1 MLESP
6 NKVLEKDQMH
16 KSSLKELNEVP
27 FISETETS
35 NRRSSMSGSFLSLRN
50 QQPKDGV
57 TPHKRSSNA
66 SSHLSYDHV
75 AGIDEN
81 GAAENAR
88 KPSVGGTLRMS
99 TSNHGTGD
107 SNSVFKPSVTTLGQ
121 KFGANYGAKHVKGD
135 ATATTINPKEVVTE
149 ELLALADTMRTI
161 VPTGRWEGQGAE
173 EEIKLENNFFVQQ
186 RPLIQVQYDLPRQ
199 TLIRRHLTHSG
210 FLTKEASEDSR
221 DLRAVQNSLYSVF
234 RDEVDVGV
242 QAVPV
247 KCNSSSQ
254 TYFARKVNAAVQA
267 EPTLVDACIRHV
279 EVPKK
284 ENPIMVAFLNKVL
297 ARTLHNLT
305 LNYEVPIYTDD
316 FSLFKEDDAIVGT
329 RDDVMLHEKGNYTH
343 AVTKDRRVTSISWR
357 SSRAKD
363 NLVCVA
369 SIAAYGLEERL
380 IAQRRCE
387 GSVSIVWEFPDPMHP
402 RYILESPNEVQTIQ
416 FSPAFPNLIAGGAM
430 NGQVYLW
437 DLSQSEDVSF
447 LAEAAGT
454 DGFPVSGGK
463 SEVRMTDIRD
473 AGDVPAMPERVAGV
487 SLEKD
492 GDVFVLRLQP
502 FQASRVELSQR
513 RAVHDLQWLPP
524 TLECTFDGRQ
534 VTTEKSHQFATVSD
548 DGAMLV
554 WDIRPEFLPQDKLRK
569 LKHQMKGGGSEVP
582 WIPLLRYQLTKPDGS
597 GDVMAYRFFFDGVT
611 PNLGPSYSVAVGST
625 TGELASC
632 SLVSQS
638 DRYGSATV
646 PIFGATKDTR
656 VVRRIVKAHAGP
668 VYSVQRHPLIGD
680 VYLTCGDSCF
690 KVWRAGVVL
699 PLYRSPTIESSVTC
713 AVWSPGR
720 PAMVFIGRGDGKIE
734 VWDLLDR
741 NNEPLLVHHMV
752 QDAITTIAFKPLPTH
767 VTSSNY
773 IQQVAIGTNLG
784 SFHWYTLPAVLS
796 KAPNGEKRHFRSM
809 LEREVRRASYY
820 SWRWAERSAEMD
832 RYGSS
837 APKMV
842 IHALTQDRGDKDSDG
857 QFDDGHDNIYAS
869 DPTRNKEFL
878 DAVEMNR
885 RKERETLD
893 EDEEL

>member
-1 MLESP
+1 MAANERERTLP
-6 NKVLEKDQMH
+6 QKDPEGLVATAGSERAYRNSLLGASA
-16 KSSLKELNEVP
+16 SSALSHEPKE
-27 FISETETS
+27 
-35 NRRSSMSGSFLSLRN
+35 G
-50 QQPKDGV
+50 G
-57 TPHKRSSNA
+57 TPRKRLSNA
-66 SSHLSYDHV
+66 SSLRSYDMKS
-75 AGIDEN
+75 GKEDDSLGDN
-81 GAAENAR
+81 GGRMTSEGSVR
-88 KPSVGGTLRMS
+88 IPSPSPGG
-99 TSNHGTGD
+99 GD
-107 SNSVFKPSVTTLGQ
+107 SNVVFKPRVTNLGQ
-121 KFGANYGAKHVKGD
+121 KFGANYGAKHMKGD

-149 ELLALADTMRTI
+149 ELLALAETMRTI
-161 VPTGRWEGQGAE
+161 IPTGKWESQGTE
-173 EEIKLENNFFVQQ
+173 EEIKVENNYNVQQ
-186 RPLIQVQYDLPRQ
+186 RPLIQVQFDVPRQ
-199 TLIRRHLTHSG
+199 KLIRRHMTHSG

-221 DLRAVQNSLYSVF
+221 DLRAVQNPLYSVF

-242 QAVPV
+242 DAVPI
-247 KCNSSSQ
+247 KRDNTSQ
-254 TYFARKVNAAVQA
+254 TYFARKVNASVQA

-279 EVPKK
+279 DVPKK
-284 ENPIMVAFLNKVL
+284 ENPNMVSFLSKVL

-305 LNYEVPIYTDD
+305 LNFEVPIYTDD

-343 AVTKDRRVTSISWR
+343 AATKDRRVTSISWR

-363 NLVCVA
+363 NFVCVA
-369 SIAAYGLEERL
+369 SIAAFGLEERL
-380 IAQRRCE
+380 DAQRRCE

-402 RYILESPNEVQTIQ
+402 RYILDSPNEVQTIQ
-416 FSPAFPNLIAGGAM
+416 FSPSFPNLIAGGAM

-437 DLSQSEDVSF
+437 DLSQAEDISF

-454 DGFPVSGGK
+454 DGFPISGAK
-463 SEVRMTDIRD
+463 SEIRAADIRD
-473 AGDVPAMPERVAGV
+473 AGDVPPMPERVAGV

-492 GDVFVLRLQP
+492 GDVYVPRLQP
-502 FQASRVELSQR
+502 FQISRVELSQR

-524 TLECTFDGRQ
+524 TLECAFDGRQ
-534 VTTEKSHQFATVSD
+534 VTVEKSHQFATISD
-548 DGAMLV
+548 DGIMLV
-554 WDIRPEFLPQDKLRK
+554 WDVRPDFLPQDKLRK
-569 LKHQMKGGGSEVP
+569 LKHQMKGGGAEVP

-597 GDVMAYRFFFDGVT
+597 GDVMAFRFFFDGVT
-611 PNLGPSYSVAVGST
+611 PNLGPSYSVAIGST

-638 DRYGSATV
+638 DRYNSATV
-646 PIFGATKDTR
+646 PIFGITKDTR
-656 VVRRIVKAHAGP
+656 VVRRLVKAHAGP

-690 KVWRAGVVL
+690 KVWRTGVAL

-720 PAMVFIGRGDGKIE
+720 PALVFIGRGDGKIE

-752 QDAITTIAFKPLPTH
+752 QDAITTIAFKPLPTYM
-767 VTSSNY
+767 TSSKFT
-773 IQQVAIGTNLG
+773 QQVAIGTNLG

-796 KAPNGEKRHFRSM
+796 KAPNGEKRHFRAM

-820 SWRWAERSAEMD
+820 TWRWTERSTEMD

-842 IHALTQDRGDKDSDG
+842 IRALAHEKGDKDLNLYN
-857 QFDDGHDNIYAS
+857 DDDHDNFYAP

-878 DAVEMNR
+878 DAVEANR
-885 RKERETLD
+885 QKEKETLD
-893 EDEEL
+893 GDEDL